1 MKESGLRRLI
11 SLLGICLLASSSVWA
26 QQQDGE
32 SIDIYGLGDQTFSIS
47 AGMMLPLFFL
57 GSDGSF
63 DPMNGH
69 VKIGATGSLRWAGF
83 VNNELS
89 IGAELGGMFAPTVLG
104 RTLISIP
111 IVGFVSHT
119 IRFFPFELALHPGLG
134 VNFLRLDSDLYI
146 GPILKP
152 GFSIYWNFNS
162 EWAFGLRSEYW
173 FVPEWYFGDSPPAS
187 ESTFGNFLT
196 VTLSTLYHF

>member
-1 MKESGLRRLI
+1 M
-11 SLLGICLLASSSVWA
+11 ASSACA
-26 QQQDGE
+26 QDVPAEE

-47 AGMMLPLFFL
+47 AGMMVPLFFL
-57 GSDGSF
+57 GFDGSIVSSA
-63 DPMNGH
+63 GH
-69 VKIGATGSLRWAGF
+69 LKIGATGSLRWAGF

-89 IGAELGGMFAPTVLG
+89 IGVELAGMFAPTILN

-111 IVGFVSHT
+111 IVGFVSYT
-119 IRFFPFELALHPGLG
+119 IRFFPLEIALHPGIG

-152 GFSIYWNFNS
+152 GFSFYWNFNS

-173 FVPEWYFGDSPPAS
+173 FVPEWYFGDSPPSS